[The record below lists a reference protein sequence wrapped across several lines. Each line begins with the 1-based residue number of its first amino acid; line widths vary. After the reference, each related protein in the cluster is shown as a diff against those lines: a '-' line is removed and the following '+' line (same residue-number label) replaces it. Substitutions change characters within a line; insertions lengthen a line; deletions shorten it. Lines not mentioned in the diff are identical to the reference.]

1 MSSIRQVVRV
11 RPGNRVEVVATEF
24 REGDLVSVIVAPC
37 ESNSSSPAV
46 SIIEF
51 LDSLPDGPRAF
62 PTWDEYERQL
72 RLERESWDR

>member
-1 MSSIRQVVRV
+1 MTSIRQVVRV
-11 RPGNRVEVVATEF
+11 GPGNRVEVVATEF
-24 REGDLVSVIVAPC
+24 KEGDLVSVVVAPC
-37 ESNSSSPAV
+37 EANTSNPAI

-72 RLERESWDR
+72 RLERDSWDR